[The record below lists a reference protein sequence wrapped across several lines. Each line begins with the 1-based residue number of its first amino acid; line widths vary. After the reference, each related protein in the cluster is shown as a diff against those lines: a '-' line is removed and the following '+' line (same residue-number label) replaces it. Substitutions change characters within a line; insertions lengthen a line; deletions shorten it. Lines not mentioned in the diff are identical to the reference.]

1 MIYDPNNPIELQ
13 QAKDKLNHFVKIKS
27 RFELKQKKNTR
38 SARQNSSLHLLFT
51 IISDQLNEMGVE
63 FQYFGL
69 KGQVLSLRHTP
80 TLVKEYIWRRIQIAM
95 FDIES
100 TTKIN
105 TEQIN
110 QIVDVLAKYFG
121 EKGIVIEFPSKE
133 TLERMINN

>member
-1 MIYDPNNPIELQ
+1 MIYDPINLLELQ

-27 RFELKQKKNTR
+27 KFELKQKKNTR
-38 SARQNSSLHLLFT
+38 SLRQNSALHLLFT

-63 FQYFGL
+63 FQYTGL
-69 KGQVLSLRHTP
+69 KGQPLSLMHTP
-80 TLVKEYIWRRIQIAM
+80 NIVKEYIWRRIQISM
-95 FDIES
+95 FNIES

-105 TEQIN
+105 TDQIN